1 MMNLGDIKLGHV
13 FFLKFTTSD
22 ADGAAC
28 SFDDPPAVYVYT
40 DGTLVEITQTDSSIT
55 ITEDFDGITGLHQ
68 VQISTDASAIFLAQK
83 QYSVVLI
90 GDVDGVHVVS
100 VLARFSIESE
110 YPYIDQL
117 AITEISHSATMLDKL
132 LWLCNRFM
140 NKHTSDNFNGIRVY
154 QNEDDTTLI
163 SQQAVTEAG
172 GVKTVA
178 NIADWEAP

>member
-1 MMNLGDIKLGHV
+1 MINLGDVKNGTA
-13 FFLKFTTSD
+13 FFIKFTTSD

-40 DGTLVEITQTDSSIT
+40 DGTLVELTQSDDAIT
-55 ITEDFDGITGLHQ
+55 ITEDFDGVTGLHQ
-68 VQISTDASAIFLAQK
+68 VQISTSASAIFLPEK

-100 VLARFSIESE
+100 VLARFSIESQ
-110 YPYIDQL
+110 YPYTYPTAL
-117 AITEISHSATMLDKL
+117 TEITQSATMLDKL

-154 QNEDDTTLI
+154 QEEDDTTLI
-163 SQQAVTEAG
+163 SQQAVTESG